1 MSKNINVK
9 YENYIPKPESPE
21 KSSLTTE
28 LLIVVLFVLSGCPN
42 SWNIQDALWC
52 ELAWFEDTQPEGTN
66 LASWLI
72 LMQATSAL
80 CFLSL
85 FYVETHVTTF
95 PKRGSLYCASFATLI
110 ISIVL
115 SLAWD
120 FTVNGISLFLL
131 MGSFVGQMVGWV
143 QFIFVIPWIAIHY
156 NPRLISAFVSG
167 NAVMVLNLVIV
178 QIIQEPGGDRN
189 FSPMVY
195 FLIAAFMY
203 VITVFVCV
211 WTFSSG
217 IGRITSKDKVWPIKP
232 WRNSL
237 WTQSFPTVFWDAR
250 LYIFGRIWANQWS
263 WTVIPIALPYAADN
277 TTTSESNDGECFLQW
292 AVAVGY
298 LMMLAGSLASYIPT
312 GRYWIEETIV
322 LNTISNA
329 VILIAA
335 SNIGEWS
342 SWPMKVVLMTAVSAS
357 RLSYG
362 WVIPMCMRGC
372 ARAFPDQKELILRSS
387 SLWSL
392 YANILFRILLF
403 MITSGVIS

>member
-1 MSKNINVK
+1 MSKVINVK
-9 YENYIPKPESPE
+9 YENYIPKPESTE
-21 KSSLTTE
+21 KSSRTTE
-28 LLIVVLFVLSGCPN
+28 LLIVVLFVFSGCPN
-42 SWNIQDALWC
+42 SWNIQDALWL
-52 ELAWFEDTQPEGTN
+52 ELAWFEDSQPEGNT

-85 FYVETHVTTF
+85 FYIETHVTTL
-95 PKRGSLYCASFATLI
+95 PKRGSLYCASFATLL

-131 MGSFVGQMVGWV
+131 MGSYVGQMVGWV
-143 QFIFVIPWIAIHY
+143 QFIFVIPWIAMHY

-277 TTTSESNDGECFLQW
+277 TTTTESNDGECFLQW

-298 LMMLAGSLASYIPT
+298 LMMLAGSLSSYIPT
-312 GRYWIEETIV
+312 GKYWIEEFIA
-322 LNTISNA
+322 LNTISNT

-357 RLSYG
+357 RYSHG

-372 ARAFPDQKELILRSS
+372 ARRFPDQKELLLRSS

-392 YANILFRILLF
+392 YSNILFRILLF
-403 MITSGVIS
+403 MISSGVIS